1 MGAWRSAC
9 PLAPPPS
16 RTTRNPIGTPHSH
29 CRLSNIGTIGGT
41 YMAPVIPPGTVA
53 IGALGKVSVLPRFA
67 STLPG
72 GKGDAVVA
80 ASVLTVSW
88 AADHRIID
96 GAMMARFSADWKRY
110 VEAPDTMLL
119 ELR

>member
-1 MGAWRSAC
+1 MS
-9 PLAPPPS
+9 
-16 RTTRNPIGTPHSH
+16 
-29 CRLSNIGTIGGT
+29 
-41 YMAPVIPPGTVA
+41 PVIPPGTVA
-53 IGALGKVSVLPRFA
+53 IGALGKVAVVPRYA

-72 GKGDAVVA
+72 GKGDAVVP

-88 AADHRIID
+88 AADHRVID
-96 GAMMARFSADWKRY
+96 GAMMARFSAEWKRY

>member
-1 MGAWRSAC
+1 
-9 PLAPPPS
+9 
-16 RTTRNPIGTPHSH
+16 
-29 CRLSNIGTIGGT
+29 
-41 YMAPVIPPGTVA
+41 MAPVIPPGTVA
-53 IGALGKVSVLPRFA
+53 IGALGKVAVLPRFA

-72 GKGDAVVA
+72 GAKGDGAVVA

-88 AADHRIID
+88 AADHRVID